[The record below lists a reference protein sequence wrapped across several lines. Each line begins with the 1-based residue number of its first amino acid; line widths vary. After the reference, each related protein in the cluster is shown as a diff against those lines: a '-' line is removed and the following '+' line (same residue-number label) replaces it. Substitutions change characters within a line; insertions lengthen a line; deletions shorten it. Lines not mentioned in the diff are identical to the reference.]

1 MEAQNIVNL
10 LNGSDNENSKFPT
23 RKWYAIDSESKGN
36 YSEDDPIKFLTRSI
50 ESSLCD
56 YSDTYIL
63 VTGNI
68 TATPNNEAKQV
79 VSKNCAPFKDCRT
92 EINDTSVDYANFINI
107 TMPMHNLIECSG
119 NYSDTSESLW
129 GFKRDEIVG
138 NADVTNNDNAH
149 SFKYKASI
157 IGNTDGNERKNGV
170 EIAVPLKYLSNFW
183 RSLKMPL
190 INCEIELSLNWIE
203 RCLLTVANTAIFQ
216 ITDKKLYQ
224 NY

>member
-1 MEAQNIVNL
+1 M
-10 LNGSDNENSKFPT
+10 
-23 RKWYAIDSESKGN
+23 AI
-36 YSEDDPIKFLTRSI
+36 
-50 ESSLCD
+50 
-56 YSDTYIL
+56 IL
-63 VTGNI
+63 ILQKVYGVL
-68 TATPNNEAKQV
+68 K
-79 VSKNCAPFKDCRT
+79 
-92 EINDTSVDYANFINI
+92 
-107 TMPMHNLIECSG
+107 
-119 NYSDTSESLW
+119 
-129 GFKRDEIVG
+129 DEIVG
-138 NADVTNNDNAH
+138 NADDNAH

-183 RSLKMPL
+183 RSLKMLL